1 MSATITPNHMS
12 FVIFGAGHD
21 YTLANSGKGEL
32 IFFSHPFVP
41 LNSVNYAGQYY
52 FQVPVYDE
60 HDETAA
66 PVITDAVRYDL
77 SHCTFEPD
85 LGTAFAAE
93 GEVTVKV
100 HYRREYIYDENT
112 ILVEKELSQTI
123 EVVNHGTVSATY
135 NNVSIYSDGY
145 AFIRPNSVSAVEA
158 KSYVIQ
164 GSDSITKCSSIPWRA
179 TALGD
184 PRSGHNPY
192 HFLNSANLTDI
203 SELAY
208 ADTSNCQWFY
218 ELFYNCQRLS
228 DISALEN
235 WDTSKVQSMQMLFQ
249 FANISSLEPLAKWNT
264 SSLTSLYYAFHEIYG
279 VLTNLKG
286 LENWDVSKV
295 TDLTEAFSIIGNPQ
309 RGFSLTDLTA
319 LKDWDVSKV
328 TTLSG
333 TFSGSRNL
341 QSLEGLENWDVFKV
355 TNMQATFSRCEK
367 VGSLL
372 PLSNW
377 TPKPATLQNA
387 FSDCYKIASTK
398 GVDNFDTSNCT
409 NMREAFYNCPKLL
422 KVEGLENWDTAK
434 VKTFYQMFMWDRW
447 IESYLPLKDWSF
459 ESCTDIA
466 GMFSQNANV
475 TTLDGIIWDL
485 SHLSSINGIFT
496 GLNMCWAEDIGKKV
510 VEFYARYEDYDG
522 NSYYHPDPYP
532 VIGKDASAAENWTV
546 NGTGLNAFDNTWSNR
561 PSWN

>member
-1 MSATITPNHMS
+1 MSATINANDLKFT
-12 FVIFGAGHD
+12 IFGSGHD
-21 YTLANSGKGEL
+21 YTLADSGDGEK
-32 IFFSHPFVP
+32 IFFSHPFIP
-41 LNSVNYAGQYY
+41 KGARAYAGQYY
-52 FQVPVYDE
+52 FLAPIYDPS
-60 HDETAA
+60 DETAD
-66 PVITDAVRYDL
+66 PVFTDVVKDDIA
-77 SHCTFEPD
+77 HCTFDPA
-85 LGTAFAAE
+85 LGTTFDTE

-100 HYRREYIYDENT
+100 TYYREYIYPEST
-112 ILVEKELSQTI
+112 IVVEKELEQKVT
-123 EVVNHGTVSATY
+123 VVDHGTVANTY
-135 NNVSIYSDGY
+135 SNLDIYTDGY
-145 AFIRPNSVSAVEA
+145 AYIRPNSDTVEV
-158 KSYVIQ
+158 KTYVLR

-235 WDTSKVQSMQMLFQ
+235 WDTSKVQSMQFLFQ
-249 FANISSLEPLAKWNT
+249 FANVSSLEPLASWNT
-264 SSLTSLYYAFHEIYG
+264 SSLTSLYNAFHEIYG

-286 LENWDVSKV
+286 LEKWDVSKV

-309 RGFSLTDLTA
+309 RGYSLTDLTA

-328 TTLSG
+328 ASLSG

-341 QSLEGLENWDVFKV
+341 QSLEGLENWDVSKV
-355 TNMQATFSRCEK
+355 TNMLATFSHCEK
-367 VGSLL
+367 VANLL

-377 TPKPATLQNA
+377 KPKPTTLQSAFNA
-387 FSDCYKIASTK
+387 CYKIASTK

-409 NMREAFYNCPKLL
+409 NMRETFFDCPKLL
-422 KVEGLENWDTAK
+422 KVEGLENWDTSK

-496 GLNMCWAEDIGKKV
+496 GLDMCWAADIGKKV
-510 VEFYARYEDYDG
+510 VKFYARYEDYEG
-522 NSYYHPDPYP
+522 NSYYTAEQYP
-532 VIGKDASAAENWTV
+532 VIGKDASEAENWTV
-546 NGTGLNAFDNTWSNR
+546 NGTGLGAFDTTWSNR